1 MNDLLFAISIITS
14 IIWSAG
20 YFAFKT
26 GIAIH
31 IFLVIAIVS
40 ILIQLIRRRRSFP
53 NSNRTLKFKK

>member
-26 GIAIH
+26 GFAIH

-40 ILIQLIRRRRSFP
+40 ILTLLIRRKKTFP
-53 NSNRTLKFKK
+53 NTNRTFKI